1 MQLMSAR
8 FNETVEEF
16 AANVAHTIWQW
27 LQQQQLEQQQQQ
39 LEQQQQQQQQ
49 HIDESGKTMQWAWD
63 H

>member
-16 AANVAHTIWQW
+16 AANVAHTSRQW
-27 LQQQQLEQQQQQ
+27 LQQQQLG
-39 LEQQQQQQQQ
+39 QQQQQ
-49 HIDESGKTMQWAWD
+49 HIDESGETKQWAWD

>member
-1 MQLMSAR
+1 MPRVTVLRTKMQLMSAR

-16 AANVAHTIWQW
+16 ATNVAHTIWQW

-39 LEQQQQQQQQ
+39 
-49 HIDESGKTMQWAWD
+49 HIDESGETKQWAWD

>member
-27 LQQQQLEQQQQQ
+27 LQQQQLG
-39 LEQQQQQQQQ
+39 QQQQQQQ
-49 HIDESGKTMQWAWD
+49 HIDESGETKQWAWD